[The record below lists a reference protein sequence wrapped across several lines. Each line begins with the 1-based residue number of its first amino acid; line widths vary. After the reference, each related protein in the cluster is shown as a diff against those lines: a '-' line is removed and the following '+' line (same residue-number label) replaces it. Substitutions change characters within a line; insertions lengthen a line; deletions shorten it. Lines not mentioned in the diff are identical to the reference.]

1 MHRNPVRRI
10 HFALIVVAVLC
21 AMAQTP
27 VAQIVHAPLAPDSG
41 VLLSETF
48 ATYRVTGRSV
58 RELRASIAA
67 SGPRAPDGA
76 RFGGFTTWNLNWSYP
91 ASEPRVGG
99 CVPVSVT
106 VYLDLKVEYP
116 VWKDSSSAPRAL
128 REAWNRYVMALRA
141 HEANHAVIAIKG
153 ANRLAAELKGLRA
166 PACLDLRAR
175 AQALAVEAARR
186 IREENDLYDSR
197 TRHGAAEG
205 GVLVLQ

>member
-1 MHRNPVRRI
+1 MHRNAVRRVNC
-10 HFALIVVAVLC
+10 ALIVVAVLC
-21 AMAQTP
+21 AVTRAP
-27 VAQIVHAPLAPDSG
+27 VAQIVPAPLAPDSG
-41 VLLSETF
+41 VMLSQTF
-48 ATYRVTGRSV
+48 ATYRVTGKSV

-91 ASEPRVGG
+91 TSEQRTGG

-106 VYLDLKVEYP
+106 VYLDLTVEYP
-116 VWKDSSSAPRAL
+116 VWNDSSSAPRAL
-128 REAWNRYVMALRA
+128 REAWTRYVMALRA

-153 ANRLAAELKGLRA
+153 ANRLAAELKDLRA
-166 PACLDLRAR
+166 PVCLDLRAR

-186 IREENDLYDSR
+186 IREENDLYDRR

-205 GVLVLQ
+205 GVLAVQ